1 MDLTNPS
8 QEAAAEYVASANIS
22 GPLAQRIKSQV
33 HEPPDETEIEIHA
46 AQREMC
52 QVKNRY
58 LKEKPDQVK
67 DSVSG
72 KTSRAVD
79 LATQKGASSWL
90 TVLPIRDMNFDL
102 NKSEFR
108 DAVKLR
114 YDWDVPDM
122 PSVCVCGDHFN
133 VDHAMICERG
143 GFVIQPHNKLRD
155 LEAEMLRMVCNG
167 VEIELVLQHITG
179 EELNTGSQHR
189 TTCAIGY
196 CSKGILGEAEVGFL
210 RCENLPPKCR
220 LLQGYGFKPD
230 LQAT

>member
-1 MDLTNPS
+1 M
-8 QEAAAEYVASANIS
+8 
-22 GPLAQRIKSQV
+22 
-33 HEPPDETEIEIHA
+33 
-46 AQREMC
+46 
-52 QVKNRY
+52 KNRY
-58 LKEKPDQVK
+58 LKENLDRVK
-67 DSVSG
+67 GSVSR
-72 KTSRAVD
+72 KTLRAVD

-90 TVLPIRDMNFDL
+90 TVLPIRDMNFEL

-108 DAVKLR
+108 DAVKMR

-122 PSVCVCGDHFN
+122 PSVFVCGDHFS
-133 VDHAMICERG
+133 VDHAMICKRG

-210 RCENLPPKCR
+210 RCENLPPKYR
-220 LLQGYGFKPD
+220 LLQGYGSKPD
-230 LQAT
+230 LQATRN